1 MSRRPAERRTQHG
14 VMATASEWAR
24 IRELAADANMDISRY
39 IVHRAT
45 VPDPLPD
52 TVLRR
57 AVRELLLLAKIE
69 EQRMADMGLE
79 DRWKA
84 LGDAVDAWLDRE
96 AELDRLTDHGA
107 AERWRAVSG
116 RLTRCGRFT
125 GRDGGSSGR
134 RFDRRRNGPCP
145 RWTSVPWTC
154 LRSRP
159 GCGRANWCWRA
170 DAARCGAGE
179 GPSAGA
185 RHCRNAAS
193 AWYGNPETGL
203 AGALRRRA
211 EGLERSRRARRRA

>member
-1 MSRRPAERRTQHG
+1 MCYSYYKGYCRWYGQECGSVEMCRASLQGSWGAIMSRRPAERRTQHA

-24 IRELAADANMDISRY
+24 IRELAAVADMDLSRY

-96 AELDRLTDHGA
+96 AELDRLTDPGA

-116 RLTRCGRFT
+116 SA
-125 GRDGGSSGR
+125 DPEGG
-134 RFDRRRNGPCP
+134 PAP
-145 RWTSVPWTC
+145 QP
-154 LRSRP
+154 
-159 GCGRANWCWRA
+159 
-170 DAARCGAGE
+170 
-179 GPSAGA
+179 
-185 RHCRNAAS
+185 
-193 AWYGNPETGL
+193 
-203 AGALRRRA
+203 
-211 EGLERSRRARRRA
+211 

>member
-1 MSRRPAERRTQHG
+1 MSRRPAERRTQHA

-24 IRELAADANMDISRY
+24 IRELAADAGMDISRY

-57 AVRELLLLAKIE
+57 AVRELLLLARIE

-96 AELDRLTDHGA
+96 AELDRLTDPGA

-125 GRDGGSSGR
+125 GRDGGAAAGGSTDG
-134 RFDRRRNGPCP
+134 G
-145 RWTSVPWTC
+145 T
-154 LRSRP
+154 
-159 GCGRANWCWRA
+159 GRAPAGRPCRGPVFARA
-170 DAARCGAGE
+170 RDAAGVSHE
-179 GPSAGA
+179 VV
-185 RHCRNAAS
+185 
-193 AWYGNPETGL
+193 
-203 AGALRRRA
+203 
-211 EGLERSRRARRRA
+211 